1 MDDVDKDLARVE
13 ERIAREEAKADAQA
27 EVKRWYRDVETRAEE
42 MLKDLEKRVPS
53 ATAPTEGV
61 ASDANKQTP
70 RQRKLE
76 RFEKLEIPP
85 TDADKQTAPE

>member
-27 EVKRWYRDVETRAEE
+27 ELKRWYGDLEIQAEA
-42 MLKDLEKRVPS
+42 MLEDLEKRVRS
-53 ATAPTEGV
+53 TTAPTEGV
-61 ASDANKQTP
+61 ASDANQQMP

-85 TDADKQTAPE
+85 TDADKQTAPK

>member
-1 MDDVDKDLARVE
+1 MSMDDVDKDLARVE

-27 EVKRWYRDVETRAEE
+27 ELKRWHRELEAEAE
-42 MLKDLEKRVPS
+42 RILSELEKRVPI
-53 ATAPTEGV
+53 EGV

-85 TDADKQTAPE
+85 ADADKQTAPQ